1 MGSSWASTSSQPH
14 LGQARERSQPGARCL
29 YESCRL
35 GSMHDAYYEAG
46 GLIHLNKTD
55 KQTNLA
61 LNQGLRVDSAVELQ
75 KGQLRAEPEPVA
87 TGTGQIP
94 FTIYPPRSRSKGDSR
109 R

>member
-1 MGSSWASTSSQPH
+1 
-14 LGQARERSQPGARCL
+14 
-29 YESCRL
+29 
-35 GSMHDAYYEAG
+35 MHDAYYEAG